1 MLKGSL
7 RERPEGRREEPKMTE
22 STKTV
27 ETVEIRPTAQS
38 FADYIAAR
46 GYSVDAETV
55 ELTFQFH
62 AEWQSSPERKAER
75 ENARVAKAKAIAEAK
90 AKRDAANK
98 AKLAEEKAKLE
109 AKLAK
114 LSK

>member
-1 MLKGSL
+1 MS
-7 RERPEGRREEPKMTE
+7 EN
-22 STKTV
+22 TKTV
-27 ETVEIRPTAQS
+27 ESIEIRPTAQS

-46 GYSVDAETV
+46 GFNVDVETV

-62 AEWQSSPERKAER
+62 AEWQGSDDRKAER
-75 ENARVAKAKAIAEAK
+75 ESARAAKAKAAEAAK
-90 AKRDAANK
+90 AKRDADRK

-114 LSK
+114 LAK